1 MRTHNRPFHSPL
13 NRIQRS
19 VFMKLTLILLVAAA
33 LVIFILVG
41 FFRALWVESTEP
53 PWKSHAMAYVGY
65 VARDIGTPPDSVK
78 IRQLSRDLKVEI
90 LVQST
95 DQAASVQSGKF
106 PLHALKAEP
115 DWHRQSG
122 PLSYGEWDH
131 EFLIGYQLGAYRYW
145 FAPVDQKLFKPDWL
159 RLFLLFLA
167 LLAVLAGIFIAI
179 RRILRPM
186 SILVDG
192 IRKISSGNLDVSF
205 RSRSDEFGVISQTL
219 TDLTTA
225 VKERLKARD
234 QLLLD
239 VSHELRSPLTRM
251 KVALEIPDRSALV
264 SSVSADIRELEGM
277 ITEILET
284 ERLRSPH
291 GGLKK
296 QPVRLSRLLAGLVD
310 EAGSRV
316 RFDASEPSG
325 ESVIHADEERLRQ
338 VFRNLVENGLKYGK
352 SDVVIGL
359 QTTAGGWLVTI
370 TDDGEGIRPEDLP
383 YVFEPFYRADKSRT
397 RSSGGFGLGLS
408 LCQTIV
414 TAHSGTIRVDSE
426 PGSTTF
432 SVWLPVA

>member
-1 MRTHNRPFHSPL
+1 MRTTHRPFHSPL

-33 LVIFILVG
+33 LVLFIVVG

-53 PWKSHAMAYVGY
+53 PWKSHAMAYIGY
-65 VARDIGTPPDSVK
+65 VVGDIGNPPDSLK
-78 IRQLSRDLKVEI
+78 MAQISRELKVSI
-90 LVQST
+90 LVVGP
-95 DQAASVQSGKF
+95 ANVPLGLLGAF
-106 PLHALKAEP
+106 PVDVIRSEP

-122 PLSYGEWDH
+122 PLGYGEWDR
-131 EFLIGYQLGAYRYW
+131 EFLIYYDQMGVRYW
-145 FAPVDQKLFKPDWL
+145 FAPADQKLFKPDWL

-167 LLAVLAGIFIAI
+167 LLAVLAGIFLAI
-179 RRILRPM
+179 RRILRPV

-192 IRKISSGNLDVSF
+192 IRKISAGNLDVSF

-251 KVALEIPDRSALV
+251 KVALELPDRSALV
-264 SSVSADIRELEGM
+264 SSVAADIRELEGM

-291 GGLKK
+291 GGLRK
-296 QPVRLSRLLAGLVD
+296 QPLQMGSLLSALAGEAGPRVRLEMEKPEGDSTI
-310 EAGSRV
+310 S
-316 RFDASEPSG
+316 
-325 ESVIHADEERLRQ
+325 ADGERLRQ

-352 SDVVIGL
+352 TQVFIRLVRESDGVR
-359 QTTAGGWLVTI
+359 VTI

-397 RSSGGFGLGLS
+397 RSTGGFGLGLS

-414 TAHSGTIRVDSE
+414 TAHGGTIRVESE
-426 PGSTTF
+426 PGRTTF
-432 SVWLPVA
+432 TVWLPVA

>member
-1 MRTHNRPFHSPL
+1 MRTAHRPFHSPL

-33 LVIFILVG
+33 LVLFILVG

-53 PWKSHAMAYVGY
+53 PWKSHALAYVGY
-65 VARDIGTPPDSVK
+65 VVRDIGSPPDSLK
-78 IRQLSRDLKVEI
+78 IRQLSRDLKMEI
-90 LVQST
+90 LVVST
-95 DQAASVQSGKF
+95 DAAGSFQSGAF
-106 PLHALKAEP
+106 PVEALADEP
-115 DWHRQSG
+115 DWQRQSG
-122 PLSYGEWDH
+122 ALRYGEWNR
-131 EFLIGYQLGAYRYW
+131 EFLIGYQLGAYQYW
-145 FAPVDQKLFKPDWL
+145 FAPVDQKLFKPDWV
-159 RLFLLFLA
+159 RLFLLLLA

-179 RRILRPM
+179 RRILRPV
-186 SILVDG
+186 SVLVDG
-192 IRKISSGNLDVSF
+192 IRKISAGNLDVSF

-251 KVALEIPDRSALV
+251 KVALELPDRSALV

-291 GGLKK
+291 GGLRK
-296 QPVRLSRLLAGLVD
+296 QSLRMDHLLSALAL
-310 EAGSRV
+310 EAGPRV
-316 RFDASEPSG
+316 RFEQV
-325 ESVIHADEERLRQ
+325 ESDRDPVLQADEERLRQ
-338 VFRNLVENGLKYGK
+338 VFRNLVENGLKYGR
-352 SDVVIGL
+352 SDVVIRLTG
-359 QTTAGGWLVTI
+359 QADGWMVTI

-397 RSSGGFGLGLS
+397 RSTGGFGLGLS

-414 TAHSGTIRVDSE
+414 TAHGGTIRVESE